1 MTPSD
6 DDLRWL
12 LRRELHAEAARLASS
27 QDGLRQ
33 IRGRL
38 GSRSS
43 FTRWW
48 GGVRVDAQ
56 RYGLHTRHLLAEG
69 ADALLRSARFVAGRP
84 SGRGGEERDGVHRG
98 IVWLRPVVALA
109 AVCIFAG
116 TAAAVPGVRHA
127 ITTIGSSGSGNTTSV
142 NGQGGSGGG
151 SGAGTGVRQGNG
163 NSPPGQGGGT
173 STTASPSPTS
183 TCEPATRTVPSAKPS
198 GTRSGSATAT
208 PTRTPSTGP
217 ASATPT
223 VTPTVTPTD
232 STEPGSPTPTS
243 SPTWRRHHPHARTS
257 TSTSTSTHLS
267 DVRPC
272 PGPTPPEKGTAA
284 SNGAFQLHTAVPA
297 PTVSEAPAARTPSS
311 TAPASPTV
319 SSTPAGTASSAPA
332 TASSASATARSASAT
347 ASPSRDD
354 RSGSPWSK
362 GFGKARSCR
371 HHHQLHC

>member
-12 LRRELHAEAARLASS
+12 LRRELHAEAARLAPA

-56 RYGLHTRHLLAEG
+56 RYGLHTRHLLAEA
-69 ADALLRSARFVAGRP
+69 ADALLRSARFVAGWP
-84 SGRGGEERDGVHRG
+84 SGRGGEARDGARRG

-151 SGAGTGVRQGNG
+151 SGAGAGTGVRQGNG
-163 NSPPGQGGGT
+163 SSPGQGGGT
-173 STTASPSPTS
+173 SMTASPSPPS
-183 TCEPATRTVPSAKPS
+183 TCKPAAKTVPSAKPS

-217 ASATPT
+217 APATPT
-223 VTPTVTPTD
+223 ITPTITPTD

-243 SPTWRRHHPHARTS
+243 SPTWRRHRPHAG

-272 PGPTPPEKGTAA
+272 PGPTPPENPGPTPPEKEKGTAA
-284 SNGAFQLHTAVPA
+284 SNGAFQLHTAAPA
-297 PTVSEAPAARTPSS
+297 PTVSEAPAAGPPSS
-311 TAPASPTV
+311 TAPASPTSPTV
-319 SSTPAGTASSAPA
+319 SSTPTDTAS
-332 TASSASATARSASAT
+332 SASAT
-347 ASPSRDD
+347 ASPSRDN